1 MSFELPHG
9 WEVVES
15 SSRPGMASFINNH
28 TQEKIGWYPT
38 KKAEEVAGRLPP
50 NTARHPVSLI
60 MLDEN
65 GNLLPQGWE
74 KVNSGSRPGKFS
86 YKNIYTSERI
96 AWVPQF
102 PAAKEKNRSRD
113 IDEVKEKSTRDAAA
127 APVAHRRPGWVD
139 DVERI
144 KREGRETERRIVR
157 KMMKG
162 REEQQRRQQQ
172 RVKRRTAKETKRGV
186 IHRFTGKSVPAA
198 AARLTGYTRTAGL
211 YNLQG
216 DDSLSPI
223 REEKVYRGGR
233 KTRHRKK
240 HRKKRKTKRVN
251 LENVRKRLR
260 KAILSYEKKEKG
272 QAYHAGDGLQGQRWW
287 LQATPS
293 QRKDFCI
300 FLCRK
305 EKKKLPV
312 CKHHCSPINVF
323 GRHKTRKRRSRK
335 K

>member
-1 MSFELPHG
+1 MSFDLPQG
-9 WEVVES
+9 WKVVES
-15 SSRPGMASFINNH
+15 SSRPGMASFINKH

-38 KKAEEVAGRLPP
+38 KEAKEEARRLPP

-86 YKNIYTSERI
+86 YKNIYTRERI

-102 PAAKEKNRSRD
+102 PAAKEKNRSMD
-113 IDEVKEKSTRDAAA
+113 IDGVKEESTRGAAA
-127 APVAHRRPGWVD
+127 AAAAHIAHRRPGWVD
-139 DVERI
+139 DLERI
-144 KREGRETERRIVR
+144 KREERVEEQDRRIVQ

-162 REEQQRRQQQ
+162 RKEQQRRRQE
-172 RVKRRTAKETKRGV
+172 RVRRRTAMEKKRGV

-198 AARLTGYTRTAGL
+198 AARLAGYTRTAGL

-216 DDSLSPI
+216 DGSLLPI
-223 REEKVYRGGR
+223 REEIVYRGGR
-233 KTRHRKK
+233 KTRRRKK

-260 KAILSYEKKEKG
+260 KAILSYEKKERAKG
-272 QAYHAGDGLQGQRWW
+272 RADQVGDGLQGQRWW

-305 EKKKLPV
+305 
-312 CKHHCSPINVF
+312 
-323 GRHKTRKRRSRK
+323 RK
-335 K
+335 